1 MDNNNRR
8 KALGRGLEQLFNN
21 ESLYIDNLERD
32 IKENTEKKDI
42 IEINLSDLR
51 SNPYQPRKN
60 FDQEKLNELALSIKE
75 YGVLEPIIVT
85 KSIKGYN
92 LVAGER
98 RKKAAEIVGLDTIPA
113 IVKDFS
119 DKEMMEIALLENAQ
133 REDLTPI
140 EEAEAYYNII
150 KAFNM
155 TQDELA
161 KRVGKSRT
169 YITNMIGLLV
179 LPSSVKE
186 QILNGN
192 ISMGHARVLSKLSD
206 AEKAQELCDKIIKE
220 NMSVRDL
227 EKLVSEGDF
236 KKPNPIVR
244 VKSANPY
251 KYIENTLREK
261 IGSKVKINNKKIVIS
276 FNDEEELERI
286 LSILNIDVKDN
297 E

>member
-75 YGVLEPIIVT
+75 HGVLEPIIVT

-98 RKKAAEIVGLDTIPA
+98 RKKAAEIAGLDTIPA

-119 DKEMMEIALLENAQ
+119 DKEMMEIALLENVQ
-133 REDLTPI
+133 REDLTSI

-169 YITNMIGLLV
+169 FISIT
-179 LPSSVKE
+179 
-186 QILNGN
+186 
-192 ISMGHARVLSKLSD
+192 
-206 AEKAQELCDKIIKE
+206 
-220 NMSVRDL
+220 
-227 EKLVSEGDF
+227 F
-236 KKPNPIVR
+236 
-244 VKSANPY
+244 
-251 KYIENTLREK
+251 
-261 IGSKVKINNKKIVIS
+261 
-276 FNDEEELERI
+276 
-286 LSILNIDVKDN
+286 
-297 E
+297 